1 MNGRFADSIVLITGA
16 TSGIGEACANLF
28 ALEGASLML
37 TGRDEPRGHLIRDR
51 LNAAGT
57 QVRFSAGDI
66 QDRSYCDE
74 IVAHT
79 VREFGRLD
87 VLINSAG
94 IWQPAAAVETT
105 DDLWHETLAT
115 NLNGSF
121 FTARAAL
128 RQMLKQGS
136 GNIINI
142 ASDLAL
148 VGGRQA
154 VAYCASKGAVV
165 MMTKAMAL
173 DHARDNIRVNALCPT
188 DTDTPM
194 MHRDYVDQGLQI
206 ATGLKNSAAAN
217 PMGRVASPED
227 VAEAACFIASA
238 AAGFIPGVTLS
249 VDGAATAD

>member
-1 MNGRFADSIVLITGA
+1 MSGRFDHSVVLITGA
-16 TSGIGEACANLF
+16 TSGIGEACARLF
-28 ALEGASLML
+28 AQEGASLML
-37 TGRDEPRGHLIRDR
+37 TGRDESRGRLIRDQ
-51 LNAAGT
+51 LNATESPA
-57 QVRFSAGDI
+57 RFSAGDI
-66 QDRSYCDE
+66 QDRSYCDGL
-74 IVAHT
+74 IDHT
-79 VREFGRLD
+79 IREFGRLD

-94 IWQPAAAVETT
+94 IWQPASAVETT

-154 VAYCASKGAVV
+154 VAYCASKGAMV

-173 DHARDNIRVNALCPT
+173 DHARDNIRINALCPT

-194 MHRDYVDQGLQI
+194 MHRDYADQGLEI
-206 ATGLKNSAAAN
+206 ETGLKNSAAAN
-217 PMGRVASPED
+217 PMGRIASPED
-227 VAEAACFIASA
+227 VAEAACFMASD
-238 AAGFIPGVTLS
+238 AAGFITGVCLP

>member
-1 MNGRFADSIVLITGA
+1 MNGRFAHSIVLITGA

-37 TGRDEPRGHLIRDR
+37 TGRDEPRG
-51 LNAAGT
+51 
-57 QVRFSAGDI
+57 
-66 QDRSYCDE
+66 
-74 IVAHT
+74 
-79 VREFGRLD
+79 
-87 VLINSAG
+87 
-94 IWQPAAAVETT
+94 
-105 DDLWHETLAT
+105 

-136 GNIINI
+136 GNIVNI
-142 ASDLAL
+142 ASDLGL
-148 VGGRQA
+148 VGGKQA

-173 DHARDNIRVNALCPT
+173 DHARDNIRINALCPT

-194 MHRDYVDQGLQI
+194 MHRDYANQGLGI
-206 ATGLKNSAAAN
+206 AAGLKNSADAN
-217 PMGRVASPED
+217 PMGRIAKPED

-238 AAGFIPGVTLS
+238 AAGFITGVSLP

>member
-1 MNGRFADSIVLITGA
+1 V
-16 TSGIGEACANLF
+16 
-28 ALEGASLML
+28 
-37 TGRDEPRGHLIRDR
+37 
-51 LNAAGT
+51 AGT
-57 QVRFSAGDI
+57 QVGFSAGDI
-66 QDRSYCDE
+66 QDRSYCDGLIE
-74 IVAHT
+74 HT
-79 VREFGRLD
+79 VREFGRLG

-94 IWQPAAAVETT
+94 IWQPASSLETT

-136 GNIINI
+136 GNIVNI
-142 ASDLAL
+142 ASDLGL
-148 VGGRQA
+148 VGGKQA

-173 DHARDNIRVNALCPT
+173 DHARDNIRINALCPT

-194 MHRDYVDQGLQI
+194 MHRDYANQGLGI
-206 ATGLKNSAAAN
+206 AAGLKNSADAN
-217 PMGRVASPED
+217 PMGRIAKPED

-238 AAGFIPGVTLS
+238 AAGFITGVSLP